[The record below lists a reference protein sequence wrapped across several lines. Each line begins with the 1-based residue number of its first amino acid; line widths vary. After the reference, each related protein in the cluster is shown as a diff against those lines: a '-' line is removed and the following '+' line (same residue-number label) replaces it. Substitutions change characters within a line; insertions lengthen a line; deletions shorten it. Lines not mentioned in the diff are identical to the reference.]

1 MHFTKKNSFEKRIEL
16 KNKLK
21 QQKIL
26 KFPGAYNPLTAKLI
40 AEIGFEGIYISGG
53 VMANDLGIPDI
64 GLTTLKEVS
73 YRANQISR
81 VTDLPAI
88 VDADTGFGDCKK
100 TIETFENLGLS
111 GCHIEDQID
120 QKRCGHLDNK
130 EIISSATMVNKI
142 KTAVKAKKD
151 KNFLVIARTDANS
164 VEGLKKTIEIFE
176 QLGLSGCHIEDQIDE
191 KRCGHLDNKEI
202 IPSATMVNKI
212 KTAVKAKKDKNF
224 LVIARTDANS
234 VEGIKKTINRVKAYE
249 DAGADIIFP
258 EAMKDEKEFEQIRK
272 NSKANLLAN
281 MTEFGKSKL
290 LSANELENLGYNIV
304 IYPVTT
310 QRLAMKSVEDG
321 LRTIMNDGHQNNII
335 DKMQTRKRLY
345 ELVEYEKYNTPDK
358 KITDFKTD
366 GHE

>member
-1 MHFTKKNSFEKRIEL
+1 MHFTKKNSSEKRIEL
-16 KNKLK
+16 KNKLNK
-21 QQKIL
+21 QKIL

-40 AEIGFEGIYISGG
+40 AEIGFEGVYISGG
-53 VMANDLGIPDI
+53 VMANDLGVPDI

-81 VTDLPAI
+81 VTDLPTI
-88 VDADTGFGDCKK
+88 VDVDTGFGNCKK

-130 EIISSATMVNKI
+130 EIIPSAIMVNKI

-164 VEGLKKTIEIFE
+164 VEGLKKTI
-176 QLGLSGCHIEDQIDE
+176 D
-191 KRCGHLDNKEI
+191 
-202 IPSATMVNKI
+202 
-212 KTAVKAKKDKNF
+212 
-224 LVIARTDANS
+224 
-234 VEGIKKTINRVKAYE
+234 RVKAYE

-258 EAMKDEKEFEQIRK
+258 EAMKNEKEFEQIRK
-272 NSKANLLAN
+272 NSKVNLLAN

-321 LRTIMNDGHQNNII
+321 LRAIMNDGHQNNVI